1 MKKTFL
7 ILGLILII
15 TITKTSEKVIIPDEA
30 IRFRVIANSNSNLDQ
45 TNKKKIAKKLSTNI
59 STVLRTSNSIDD
71 ARIKLKENIPTFK
84 AVVSEEAKKENYDI
98 DVDVNYGNN
107 YFPEKH
113 YKGVTYKE
121 GNYELAKRLQ
131 STGFFE
137 NAFLLD
143 NSRIQGIHMYLRNAT
158 EGKKHITLIN
168 SLKNSLN
175 EIKHI
180 VFSKIKGKGYAINNK
195 MILGGTMDFS
205 QYDSVFCLD
214 KRQLVVDCVQEILK
228 ATEQKCK
235 INLLDEGTST
245 YWRSILTKNFPIS
258 EIFLMAPQLANYFH
272 EGWENR
278 INTIPAI
285 NINDDKFR
293 NIINYVFAF
302 EDDGHYLKNKNGL

>member
-98 DVDVNYGNN
+98 NN

-121 GNYELAKRLQ
+121 GNYESLVVKL
-131 STGFFE
+131 G
-137 NAFLLD
+137 
-143 NSRIQGIHMYLRNAT
+143 
-158 EGKKHITLIN
+158 EGKGENFWCVLFPPLCLLEAEESDKDEVEYKSFI
-168 SLKNSLN
+168 K
-175 EIKHI
+175 EII
-180 VFSKIKGKGYAINNK
+180 
-195 MILGGTMDFS
+195 
-205 QYDSVFCLD
+205 D
-214 KRQLVVDCVQEILK
+214 K
-228 ATEQKCK
+228 
-235 INLLDEGTST
+235 
-245 YWRSILTKNFPIS
+245 
-258 EIFLMAPQLANYFH
+258 YF
-272 EGWENR
+272 
-278 INTIPAI
+278 
-285 NINDDKFR
+285 
-293 NIINYVFAF
+293 
-302 EDDGHYLKNKNGL
+302 